1 MFFITFQKVYDFIKD
16 YEEYVVVDS
25 KRKPY
30 TASYVLDE
38 KIVLNKNKGQQLKVK
53 NLLALKVNDDILQSK
68 FTLKHYDTKGIIVD
82 VNSEMIILVKEGDD
96 FE

>member
-1 MFFITFQKVYDFIKD
+1 VFFITFQKVYDFIKD

>member
-1 MFFITFQKVYDFIKD
+1 MFFITFQKVYDFIKN

>member
-1 MFFITFQKVYDFIKD
+1 VFFITFQKVYDFIKN

>member
-1 MFFITFQKVYDFIKD
+1 MFFITFKKVYDFIKD